1 MKVSCNR
8 ETCSAGELGALDTP
22 CPGRVVLDILR
33 PQIVL
38 WSMEKGST
46 VLGYD

>member
-33 PQIVL
+33 PHSVVEHGEREHSAWL
-38 WSMEKGST
+38 
-46 VLGYD
+46 